1 MTSKRKETLSRL
13 SKKKK
18 KKGDPWCKKHER
30 PNNSS
35 LAKWLLRFSKEE
47 NFSVDKGDKEQLT
60 FWNWKPPTAAIYL
73 RYDYNHKSQQ
83 DTIRERPRATTCWKK
98 KQSWEI
104 KHPTKCS
111 VWLEAHSPVWLSTA
125 YKSRGVLLLRQI
137 TLVKKG
143 RKDASSLSLSLS
155 LFDKDPGIMHVLKC
169 IVDEWCMPETTKD
182 SLFQWHRGIP
192 FWSHLVGSFGVKRH
206 KRVFVGRRVD

>member
-1 MTSKRKETLSRL
+1 MTSKRKESLSRL
-13 SKKKK
+13 SKNKKK
-18 KKGDPWCKKHER
+18 KEKRKETLGVRSMRDQITAHW
-30 PNNSS
+30 PNGCW
-35 LAKWLLRFSKEE
+35 KFSKEE

-60 FWNWKPPTAAIYL
+60 FWNWNPPTSAIYL

-83 DTIRERPRATTCWKK
+83 DTSRERPRATTCWKK

-111 VWLEAHSPVWLSTA
+111 VWLEAHSPVWLGTA

-143 RKDASSLSLSLS
+143 HKDASSLSISLS
-155 LFDKDPGIMHVLKC
+155 LIRIQVL
-169 IVDEWCMPETTKD
+169 CMY
-182 SLFQWHRGIP
+182 LN
-192 FWSHLVGSFGVKRH
+192 V
-206 KRVFVGRRVD
+206 